1 MEKAGFSLVGIFLA
15 AGFALPCLSLPLTL
29 SPASQPV
36 GKTNPEGFGD
46 QVNSS
51 LATEEEIK
59 EEEMETKEEEG
70 VEEDI
75 RNQRVGFHND
85 SHGTLISKGW

>member
-1 MEKAGFSLVGIFLA
+1 MFKRPLFGIFLA

-29 SPASQPV
+29 SPASLPV
-36 GKTNPEGFGD
+36 GKTNSEGFGD

-51 LATEEEIK
+51 LVTEEEIK
-59 EEEMETKEEEG
+59 EEEMETKEDEG

-85 SHGTLISKGW
+85 SHGTLNSKGW